1 MSRLLTI
8 PILALLLLT
17 TACANHMTV
26 NRISQ
31 AKSSTTIFLR
41 PTNEK
46 TIFLEARN
54 TSDNPNAT
62 LSDLPARLTEK
73 GYTLLQD
80 PDKAHFIVQVTTVFA
95 AKAKPGSTLDSLV
108 AGGFGGAMGG
118 AIGTAA
124 TLGSG
129 KGFGWIPGGA
139 AIGAAAGFIGSKV
152 TEDDQLSIVADCQII
167 EKTKEMVEQVVSS
180 QTTPGGGLPAPNNSL
195 VSLFG
200 GQSLSTPN
208 AGQTTETTQEV
219 HRGNERIH
227 KSRYASMAQE
237 MWMDQNAATAD
248 LVKRLTDSIA
258 GLF

>member
-1 MSRLLTI
+1 MSRLLAI
-8 PILALLLLT
+8 PIVLLLLIT
-17 TACANHMTV
+17 TACANHMTLT
-26 NRISQ
+26 RESQ
-31 AKSSTTIFLR
+31 VKSSNTIFLR

-46 TIFLEARN
+46 TVFLEVRN
-54 TSDNPNAT
+54 TSDNPQAVLT
-62 LSDLPARLTEK
+62 DLPARLTEK
-73 GYTLLQD
+73 GYTLIQD
-80 PDKAHFIVQVTTVFA
+80 PDKAHFIAQVTTVFA

-152 TEDDQLSIVADCQII
+152 TEDDQLSIVLDCQII
-167 EKTKEMVEQVVSS
+167 EKTKEVVEQVVSS
-180 QTTPGGGLPAPNNSL
+180 QTAAGGGLPTPNSGL
-195 VSLFG
+195 ISLFG
-200 GQSLSTPN
+200 GQSLSAPN

-227 KSRYASMAQE
+227 KSRYASLAQE
-237 MWMDQNAATAD
+237 MWMDKTAATTD